1 MVEIYQIWCDT
12 CEGSG
17 EIDET
22 LGGEYFSNPHA
33 KCPDCEGNG
42 FWLKEFGKEK
52 KEKENMEHVWKVG
65 DEFVVLDRE
74 GQYHDFSAGEIVT
87 LIDIDSYGNYL
98 FENAV
103 GFDQFMDIDQVSL
116 IASAVT
122 EYEIQQEDKHNEEW
136 TDKHYDNK
144 YQLSEEDIKNG
155 FINLDVYF
163 VSKQW
168 KIGSRDESGALWHC
182 LKTIARFG
190 DKNSKEREIKA
201 LYAQIKCLAKLEGVD
216 LD

>member
-1 MVEIYQIWCDT
+1 
-12 CEGSG
+12 
-17 EIDET
+17 
-22 LGGEYFSNPHA
+22 
-33 KCPDCEGNG
+33 
-42 FWLKEFGKEK
+42 
-52 KEKENMEHVWKVG
+52 MEHVWKVG
-65 DEFVVLDRE
+65 DKGVFIGDDCHYFTKGKVYEVVDGVDSCNQILFTTDNDEFYGWNIGYTDR
-74 GQYHDFSAGEIVT
+74 FFNR
-87 LIDIDSYGNYL
+87 LGN
-98 FENAV
+98 
-103 GFDQFMDIDQVSL
+103 
-116 IASAVT
+116 AS
-122 EYEIQQEDKHNEEW
+122 EW

-144 YQLSEEDIKNG
+144 YQLSEENIKNG

>member
-1 MVEIYQIWCDT
+1 MFEI
-12 CEGSG
+12 
-17 EIDET
+17 
-22 LGGEYFSNPHA
+22 
-33 KCPDCEGNG
+33 
-42 FWLKEFGKEK
+42 
-52 KEKENMEHVWKVG
+52 G
-65 DEFVVLDRE
+65 DEFIVIDRD
-74 GQYHDFSAGEIVT
+74 GKWHDFDAGEKVK
-87 LIDIDSYGNYL
+87 LIDKDDYQNLL
-98 FENAV
+98 FENAIGV
-103 GFDQFMDIDQVSL
+103 SQFLDVHQVSL
-116 IASAVT
+116 IASDVT
-122 EYEIQQEDKHNEEW
+122 DHGIQQEEKHSEEW

>member
-1 MVEIYQIWCDT
+1 M
-12 CEGSG
+12 
-17 EIDET
+17 
-22 LGGEYFSNPHA
+22 F
-33 KCPDCEGNG
+33 
-42 FWLKEFGKEK
+42 
-52 KEKENMEHVWKVG
+52 KVG
-65 DEFVVLDRE
+65 EEFTVV
-74 GQYHDFSAGEIVT
+74 S
-87 LIDIDSYGNYL
+87 
-98 FENAV
+98 
-103 GFDQFMDIDQVSL
+103 GFDQGDHNFEHGSVVRIVELCEDGVHVYKNQFGVEQWLTKDQVQRMDKNT
-116 IASAVT
+116 AS
-122 EYEIQQEDKHNEEW
+122 EW

-168 KIGSRDESGALWHC
+168 RIGSRDESGALWHC

>member
-1 MVEIYQIWCDT
+1 
-12 CEGSG
+12 
-17 EIDET
+17 
-22 LGGEYFSNPHA
+22 
-33 KCPDCEGNG
+33 
-42 FWLKEFGKEK
+42 
-52 KEKENMEHVWKVG
+52 MEHVWKVG
-65 DEFVVLDRE
+65 DEFFVISE
-74 GQYHDFSAGEIVT
+74 SGMYHQFDIGERIK
-87 LIDIDSYGNYL
+87 LINVDKHNNYL
-98 FENAV
+98 FENDRGLSQILLAQQVELVSNSAQAV
-103 GFDQFMDIDQVSL
+103 L
-116 IASAVT
+116 
-122 EYEIQQEDKHNEEW
+122 QEKW

-201 LYAQIKCLAKLEGVD
+201 LHAQVKCLAKLEGVE